1 MFYPKERFDFLLLL
15 LLFTLTT
22 TFTFLYN
29 FHSQHGA
36 DFTLQLYGKIL
47 KGTTPGS
54 VYRWRKYC
62 HYAKPSVVW
71 RGGKWLQ
78 TMFWDLISRT
88 SIAIHCMAKMAEWFF
103 DNILFWR
110 SHIQGIDRLAKMTND
125 SEQEDRWS
133 HYTLHRSSSHQGE
146 IVDRAHKKTYSQT
159 HDRRNTE
166 THWPKK
172 IQTHKQRQPTSAQL
186 KAKVSL

>member
-1 MFYPKERFDFLLLL
+1 MQE
-15 LLFTLTT
+15 
-22 TFTFLYN
+22 
-29 FHSQHGA
+29 
-36 DFTLQLYGKIL
+36 IL
-47 KGTTPGS
+47 PLCKQNPQS
-54 VYRWRKYC
+54 YEE
-62 HYAKPSVVW
+62 
-71 RGGKWLQ
+71 GGKWLQ

-159 HDRRNTE
+159 HDHRKTE
-166 THWPKK
+166 THWPTK
-172 IQTHKQRQPTSAQL
+172 IQTHKPRQPTSGKPRSRHKLLLSSSHKGGSYISHFCLYSYMAD
-186 KAKVSL
+186 